1 MIRQWA
7 AGEAHVAGT
16 VLREAPASGT
26 KVEGRAV

>member
-1 MIRQWA
+1 MTRRRA

-26 KVEGRAV
+26 KVEGRAA